1 MLILTKPV
9 FEIYDTLTLT
19 FIWPLPSDGH
29 ALHMTLTFRWPWPS
43 DCHDLQ
49 MTLTFRLLWPSDDLA
64 LFLFKTI
71 FRLEEMKSIMRIFQD
86 TLSSDVQIVSLP
98 VSIKYIPQRQ
108 ATPKMNIGTARGQPR
123 TARSPENRYNDDHEK
138 NIRN

>member
-43 DCHDLQ
+43 DDLDLQ
-49 MTLTFRLLWPSDDLA
+49 ITLTFRWPCSILVSDNLPFRRDEEYNEDLPGH
-64 LFLFKTI
+64 I
-71 FRLEEMKSIMRIFQD
+71 E
-86 TLSSDVQIVSLP
+86 
-98 VSIKYIPQRQ
+98 
-108 ATPKMNIGTARGQPR
+108 
-123 TARSPENRYNDDHEK
+123 
-138 NIRN
+138 